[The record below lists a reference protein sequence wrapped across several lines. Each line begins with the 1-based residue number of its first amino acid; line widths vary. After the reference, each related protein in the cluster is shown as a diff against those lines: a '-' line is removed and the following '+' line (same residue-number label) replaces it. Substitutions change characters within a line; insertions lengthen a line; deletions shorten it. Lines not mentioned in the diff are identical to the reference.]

1 MDKQKENK
9 NKFDPKLYYIKNRDR
24 ILEYNKNY
32 FRNYKRNNIHNKRT
46 DLIGCIIKQN
56 VRVTF

>member
-1 MDKQKENK
+1 MDKPKENK
-9 NKFDPKLYYIKNRDR
+9 NKFDPKLYYIKNRDK

-32 FRNYKRNNIHNKRT
+32 FRNYKRNNSHNKRT